1 VALDCFKTAVKLRP
15 DRLIHHIELGRTYA
29 QMGKTEEARKALNK
43 GLAMPNT
50 EKDDPESKRRGREAL
65 AKL

>member
-1 VALDCFKTAVKLRP
+1 LNP

-29 QMGKTEEARKALNK
+29 QMGRSDEARRCLSK

-50 EKDDPESKRRGREAL
+50 GKDDAEVKQRGRETL
-65 AKL
+65 AELK